1 MGGAVLSSQ
10 EESSIALSKEAKVIR
25 FDLSKITNAH
35 YRKTMQFTGIQPFYV
50 LSPTI
55 NQLCYQI
62 DQWTQSI
69 IAKKKFTARFNE
81 DLREIEVT
89 HK

>member
-1 MGGAVLSSQ
+1 
-10 EESSIALSKEAKVIR
+10 
-25 FDLSKITNAH
+25 
-35 YRKTMQFTGIQPFYV
+35 MQFTGIQSYYV

-55 NQLCYQI
+55 NQLCYHI

-69 IAKKKFTARFNE
+69 IAKKNFTARFNE

-89 HK
+89 PK